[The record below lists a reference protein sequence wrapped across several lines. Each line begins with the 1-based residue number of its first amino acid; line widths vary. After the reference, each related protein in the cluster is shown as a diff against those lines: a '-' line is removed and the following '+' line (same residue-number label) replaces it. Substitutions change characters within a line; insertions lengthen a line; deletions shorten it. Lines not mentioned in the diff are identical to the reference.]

1 MPYNALINT
10 GAAAEA
16 IRGACIDRVTE
27 YLSNWT
33 CRCASPTI
41 AEQEI
46 VKVEGKTIMSLHFD
60 DITEREYQILTLLA
74 RGLRNQNIAVEL
86 SISEATVE
94 NHLHHIFEKLGVSNR
109 VQAALCHVRG
119 IIPTRRK
126 DEGNPS

>member
-1 MPYNALINT
+1 M
-10 GAAAEA
+10 
-16 IRGACIDRVTE
+16 DRMTKF
-27 YLSNWT
+27 LSNQT

-41 AEQEI
+41 AEPEI
-46 VKVEGKTIMSLHFD
+46 GEVEGGTIMSQHFD
-60 DITEREYQILTLLA
+60 DITEREKQILTLLA
-74 RGLRNQNIAVEL
+74 RGLRNRNIAIEL

-109 VQAALCHVRG
+109 VQAALCHVRD